1 MNFKDFFIRSSSKK
15 VAKDRLQLI
24 LIQDRAMLSPELLDK
39 MKEDIIKVITKYVDV
54 EVSNIE
60 LTITKTEDE
69 YGGYPA
75 LVANIPIKK
84 KSN

>member
-1 MNFKDFFIRSSSKK
+1 MSFKDFFIKSSSKK

-39 MKEDIIKVITKYVDV
+39 MKEDIINVITKYVDV
-54 EVSNIE
+54 EISNID
-60 LTITKTEDE
+60 LTVTKTDAED
-69 YGGYPA
+69 GGCPA

-84 KSN
+84 KKN

>member
-1 MNFKDFFIRSSSKK
+1 MNFKDFFTRTSSKK

-24 LIQDRAMLSPELLDK
+24 LIQDRAMLPPDLLDR

-54 EVSNIE
+54 EVSNID
-60 LTITKTEDE
+60 LTITKTDDKD
-69 YGGYPA
+69 GGYPA
-75 LVANIPIKK
+75 LIANIPIKK